1 MSLTSG
7 LQIEGL
13 KYAKA
18 ILDTVRRMSA
28 DTLGVTRQGYSEL
41 ETDVLHYL
49 QGLGR
54 ELDLEIHSDDAGN
67 VWMTLPGRDRSL
79 PALVSGSHV
88 DSVPQGG
95 NYDGLAGV
103 TAALTVAWWMR
114 RHQFQPER
122 DYTVLMMRCEESS
135 FFGKAYVGSLGMMG
149 RLTTADLLLRHRT
162 QDITLGQ
169 SISSCGLDAN
179 ALTTGKPVID
189 LEKFGSFIELH
200 IEQGPTLTSNE
211 KVRVGV
217 VTGIRGNVRHKNVV
231 CHGETAHSG
240 AVNKEFRHDAVMA
253 TAALIHR
260 LENAWQ
266 EWLDKGEDLVFTVGV
281 IRTGATAA
289 ISVIPGEVSFTVD
302 MRSLSADTCERFH
315 TLMLEEAAKIEK
327 ERGVRFDF
335 DKALY
340 TAPGA
345 VDQALSDRL
354 YAAAEA
360 NHIPCMRLPS
370 GAGHDAAVIGAAGVP
385 VAMIFVANQN
395 GSHNPHEEMQ
405 MKDFMTG
412 VDLLWQT
419 VRTFD

>member
-54 ELDLEIHSDDAGN
+54 DLDLEIHSDDAGN

-103 TAALTVAWWMR
+103 TASLTVAWWMR

-281 IRTGATAA
+281 ICTGATAA

>member
-54 ELDLEIHSDDAGN
+54 DLDLEIHSDDAGN

-281 IRTGATAA
+281 IRTGVTAA

>member
-54 ELDLEIHSDDAGN
+54 DLDLEIHCDDAGN

-281 IRTGATAA
+281 IRTGPTAA

>member
-54 ELDLEIHSDDAGN
+54 DLDLEIHSDDAGN

-253 TAALIHR
+253 TTALIHR

>member
-1 MSLTSG
+1 
-7 LQIEGL
+7 
-13 KYAKA
+13 
-18 ILDTVRRMSA
+18 
-28 DTLGVTRQGYSEL
+28 
-41 ETDVLHYL
+41 
-49 QGLGR
+49 
-54 ELDLEIHSDDAGN
+54 
-67 VWMTLPGRDRSL
+67 
-79 PALVSGSHV
+79 
-88 DSVPQGG
+88 
-95 NYDGLAGV
+95 
-103 TAALTVAWWMR
+103 MR

-149 RLTTADLLLRHRT
+149 RLTPADLLLRHRT

-211 KVRVGV
+211 DVRVGV

-266 EWLDKGEDLVFTVGV
+266 AWLDKGEDLVFTVGV
-281 IRTGATAA
+281 IRTSATAA

-315 TLMLEEAAKIEK
+315 TLMLQEAEKIEK
-327 ERGVRFDF
+327 ERGVRFVF

-340 TAPGA
+340 TAPGE

-360 NHIPCMRLPS
+360 NQIPCMRLPS

>member
-54 ELDLEIHSDDAGN
+54 DLDLEIHSDDAGN

-240 AVNKEFRHDAVMA
+240 AVNKEFRHDAVLA

>member
-1 MSLTSG
+1 MSLTKG

-54 ELDLEIHSDDAGN
+54 DLDLEIHCDDAGN

-149 RLTTADLLLRHRT
+149 RLTPADLLLRHRT
-162 QDITLGQ
+162 QDMTLGQ

-211 KVRVGV
+211 DVRVGV

-266 EWLDKGEDLVFTVGV
+266 AWLDKGEDLVFTVGV
-281 IRTGATAA
+281 IRTSATAA

-315 TLMLEEAAKIEK
+315 TLMLQEAEKIEK
-327 ERGVRFDF
+327 ERGVRFVF

-340 TAPGA
+340 TAPGE

-360 NHIPCMRLPS
+360 NQIPCMRLPS